1 MLNAFGEANHSL
13 LLKMLDYHHVPVKL
27 KSLIKDYYDNYATF
41 IGTGNYSTEPI
52 FVRKGGL
59 QGDCLSQLLFNMFT
73 NTLIKLFNDKRV
85 KCMRYN
91 YCDIMSPYHWF

>member
-13 LLKMLDYHHVPVKL
+13 LLKMLDYHHVPMKL
-27 KSLIKDYYDNYATF
+27 KSLIKDYYDNYAIF

-59 QGDCLSQLLFNMFT
+59 QGGCLSQLLFNMFT
-73 NTLIKLFNDKRV
+73 NTLI
-85 KCMRYN
+85 N
-91 YCDIMSPYHWF
+91 YLMTRE